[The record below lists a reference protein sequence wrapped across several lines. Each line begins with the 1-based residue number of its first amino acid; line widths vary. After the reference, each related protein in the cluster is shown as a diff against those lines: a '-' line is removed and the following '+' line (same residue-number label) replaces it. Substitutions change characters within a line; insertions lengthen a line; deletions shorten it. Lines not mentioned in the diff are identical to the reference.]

1 MKVWPIITLVGLI
14 YGSTLADPKGV
25 GRESNPHPHRSTL
38 DAEVAADFAQPHRPV
53 TMAFREVFAKLL
65 NEETD
70 WSAPDG
76 KATAQAEDDADD
88 GQDPGK
94 KLFWTTNHPEITG
107 VPFPGWGDP
116 NAEPDHPLVSPPAC
130 SSCRPDLE
138 IFYIIDDPVPP
149 KEDENMAT
157 TAALKALQLP
167 FGALKALD
175 NLIVTKGAGGV
186 PIVTVMPCE
195 TIIVNSVCPMPCKGS
210 DDPLCKDDP
219 LPPPVVVDPGDPAA
233 PPVVTIPPIVT
244 GSGSGPVGG
253 SVGGVPEPS
262 TWVMLITGLGLICLG
277 YRSRKGA
284 RLASSL
290 TD

>member
-1 MKVWPIITLVGLI
+1 MKVWPIITLGALL
-14 YGSTLADPKGV
+14 YGSSFSDSHNV

-65 NEETD
+65 NDETD

-175 NLIVTKGAGGV
+175 NLIVTKGAGGM

-195 TIIVNSVCPMPCKGS
+195 TIIVNGVCPMPCKGS

-219 LPPPVVVDPGDPAA
+219 LPPPVVVDPGDPAI
-233 PPVVTIPPIVT
+233 PPVTIPPIIT
-244 GSGSGPVGG
+244 GSGGGPVGG